1 MEKPTEFKNLQ
12 IGQRFIHEGKS
23 FVKCTPSMALDERRR
38 EGRLFPDL
46 IKVEPWDGPLVA

>member
-1 MEKPTEFKNLQ
+1 MEKPTEFKDLQ

-38 EGRLFPDL
+38 EGRLFADL